1 MLLLVFVDYAWDIQ
15 NIFAQIFVQLNNSDG
30 YRGTNEMDSNLT
42 CVTIVD
48 VVCGRLLSPYHH
60 TLIYEPNKGMREG
73 NKSYHTG
80 VFVRIL
86 VICWSTYKI
95 YDSSSSRSMKSAFF
109 SSNSHW
115 TISGW
120 NLINWMFS
128 PDKVPFSS
136 LSSTVSPNWIW
147 HHV

>member
-86 VICWSTYKI
+86 VIC
-95 YDSSSSRSMKSAFF
+95 
-109 SSNSHW
+109 
-115 TISGW
+115 
-120 NLINWMFS
+120 
-128 PDKVPFSS
+128 
-136 LSSTVSPNWIW
+136 
-147 HHV
+147 